1 MKSCVRCLALPAL
14 NVYYEYLRETNFK
27 GDVSVPPWRLQKSGG
42 AEDPNMRANTRARTL
57 VSGFLS
63 GGWSLANCGAFPGVC
78 SRLRAPPAVPG
89 AGKTCLGGSRKRIP
103 RLTLNSGP
111 GWGQTEGRARRG
123 GPAERPLLRVL
134 REEMRL
140 GGRGWA
146 TRGSLPRAGG
156 RLDPGVALW
165 GCGTVCARG
174 AIAGWFSG
182 FTPSGMGRFSATSQP
197 P

>member
-1 MKSCVRCLALPAL
+1 M
-14 NVYYEYLRETNFK
+14 
-27 GDVSVPPWRLQKSGG
+27 SVPPWRLQKSGR
-42 AEDPNMRANTRARTL
+42 AEDPNMRANSRARTR

-63 GGWSLANCGAFPGVC
+63 GGWSLANCGASPGVC
-78 SRLRAPPAVPG
+78 SRLRARPAVPG
-89 AGKTCLGGSRKRIP
+89 TGKTCLGGSRKRIP

-123 GPAERPLLRVL
+123 GPAGRPLPRVL
-134 REEMRL
+134 REETRLRGARL
-140 GGRGWA
+140 GDAGLPPSRGRRVGPGRGA
-146 TRGSLPRAGG
+146 VG
-156 RLDPGVALW
+156 LW